1 MDTFYFN
8 ARKENNYYLTFSG
21 NKIRAIC
28 LVEYFK
34 LKESFYN
41 LCLVAWRNS
50 KTTGSIYEDI
60 ENNPEYISINFRFFI
75 DGNLFWL
82 EQMCESFEIPE
93 YEELFGKIRANLK
106 LSYNRYEYL
115 ETMLDIENEVAKHI
129 SKYS

>member
-28 LVEYFK
+28 LAEYFK

-41 LCLVAWRNS
+41 LCLVAWKNS
-50 KTTGSIYEDI
+50 KITGSIYEDI
-60 ENNPEYISINFRFFI
+60 ENNPEYILINFRFFI

-82 EQMCESFEIPE
+82 EQMCESFKIPE
-93 YEELFGKIRANLK
+93 YKELFGKFELI
-106 LSYNRYEYL
+106 
-115 ETMLDIENEVAKHI
+115 
-129 SKYS
+129 

>member
-1 MDTFYFN
+1 M
-8 ARKENNYYLTFSG
+8 
-21 NKIRAIC
+21 
-28 LVEYFK
+28 
-34 LKESFYN
+34 KESFYN
-41 LCLVAWRNS
+41 LCLVAWKNS

-82 EQMCESFEIPE
+82 EQMCKGFEIPE

-115 ETMLDIENEVAKHI
+115 EIMLDIENEVAKHI